1 MTTAAAEFLDTNV
14 IVYSFSQGD
23 KADMAEALLGRGC
36 STSLLALNE
45 FANVARRK
53 LDMDW
58 REIRDGLA
66 AVRLLCGTILPID
79 LAIHETALDLA
90 ERYRLNVFDALML
103 ASALSGGCTT
113 FWTEDLHD
121 GLLIEGSLLVKNP
134 FRGQT

>member
-14 IVYSFSQGD
+14 IVYSFTRGD
-23 KADMAEALLGRGC
+23 KADIAEALLGRGG

-53 LDMDW
+53 LGMEW
-58 REIRDGLA
+58 SEIREGLA
-66 AVRLLCGTILPID
+66 AVRLLCGTILPVD

-121 GLLIEGSLLVKNP
+121 GLLIEGRLLVKNP
-134 FRGQT
+134 FGT

>member
-58 REIRDGLA
+58 RESRDGLA

-121 GLLIEGSLLVKNP
+121 GLLIEGRLLVKNP
-134 FRGQT
+134 FGT

>member
-1 MTTAAAEFLDTNV
+1 MSVAAAEFLDTNV

-79 LAIHETALDLA
+79 LGIHETALDLA
-90 ERYRLNVFDALML
+90 ERYRLKVFDALML
-103 ASALSGGCTT
+103 APALSGGCTT

-121 GLLIEGSLLVKNP
+121 GLLIEGRLLVKNP
-134 FRGQT
+134 FRT